1 MILMSHLAL
10 TLRKFD
16 FETPD
21 DNSDFEVMLGEEE

>member
-1 MILMSHLAL
+1 MSHLVP

-21 DNSDFEVMLGEEE
+21 ENSDFEVMLGEEE